1 MELLLSRGLV
11 PPQGPNLLVSKE
23 SIDTYA
29 VPQYSGACFAFRFN
43 VNFLV
48 VVKKTIFI

>member
-11 PPQGPNLLVSKE
+11 PPQSPNLLVSKE
-23 SIDTYA
+23 SLDTFA
-29 VPQYSGACFAFRFN
+29 VPQSGACFAFRFN

-48 VVKKTIFI
+48 VVTKTIFI